1 MNFKEEVLKLGIE
14 LKDGQLDQFEQYYRF
29 LIEENRKMNLT
40 AITEQEEV
48 YRKHFLDSLEISR
61 ILPVGSPITLL
72 DVGSGAGFPSVPYA
86 IVSPDTKVTII
97 DALQKRIRFLEQLT
111 NKLRLTNVEVYHFRA
126 EDYAKEKREFFSV
139 VTARAVA
146 RLNVLCELCL
156 PLVALNGIFIAM
168 KGASAQEEVREA
180 EKSMEALGGKLE
192 KQLSIELPEQHEK
205 REIIV
210 IRKVRKTPACYP
222 RRFAMIK
229 ERPIV

>member
-1 MNFKEEVLKLGIE
+1 M
-14 LKDGQLDQFEQYYRF
+14 
-29 LIEENRKMNLT
+29 
-40 AITEQEEV
+40 
-48 YRKHFLDSLEISR
+48 DSLEISR

-111 NKLRLTNVEVYHFRA
+111 NKLRLTNVEVHHFRA
-126 EDYAKEKREFFSV
+126 EDYAKEKENFSV

-168 KGASAQEEVREA
+168 KERLL
-180 EKSMEALGGKLE
+180 K
-192 KQLSIELPEQHEK
+192 K
-205 REIIV
+205 R
-210 IRKVRKTPACYP
+210 
-222 RRFAMIK
+222 
-229 ERPIV
+229 